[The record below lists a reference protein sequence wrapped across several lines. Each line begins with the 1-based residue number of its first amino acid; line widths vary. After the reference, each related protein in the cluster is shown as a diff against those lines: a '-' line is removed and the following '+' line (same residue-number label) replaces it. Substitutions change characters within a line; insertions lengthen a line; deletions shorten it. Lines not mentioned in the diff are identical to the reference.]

1 MEFVFCSKAWSPG
14 VARVRGKGRAV
25 REEGRAPGGSGGR
38 GCLRRTHEGPASGQR
53 KAGGPLGGAL
63 MRALPAGCCTVAST
77 GCAYVFS
84 SFLREACEQ
93 KPPCSWRRMLSPGG
107 ASEWRPQSPRST
119 RPRRC
124 LSRSLQPWRGAGPPW
139 CPLP

>member
-1 MEFVFCSKAWSPG
+1 
-14 VARVRGKGRAV
+14 
-25 REEGRAPGGSGGR
+25 
-38 GCLRRTHEGPASGQR
+38 
-53 KAGGPLGGAL
+53 

-107 ASEWRPQSPRST
+107 ASERRPQSPRST
-119 RPRRC
+119 RPRA
-124 LSRSLQPWRGAGPPW
+124 LPFQESAALAGSWAALVPSALTQGPGGSGS
-139 CPLP
+139 CAVAFLPSKR